1 MDYHVTFGK
10 WNVKRKGVLL
20 GILEYHYKYGFYY
33 KSFIPWGEFTHN
45 EDRRD
50 DRRLFES
57 FKTRIP
63 YLKRKDVIERAEK
76 LNIFYILQDIEYMN
90 IPEISHNLRLA
101 TDDISVEPVRCC
113 QEEEF

>member
-10 WNVKRKGVLL
+10 WNVKRNGVLL
-20 GILEYHYKYGFYY
+20 GVLRYHYKYGFYY
-33 KSFIPWGEFTHN
+33 EGFVPWGQFTYQKYYRS
-45 EDRRD
+45 DY
-50 DRRLFES
+50 LFES

-76 LNIFYILQDIEYMN
+76 FNILYILQDIEYMN
-90 IPEISHNLRLA
+90 IPELSHNLRLA